1 MGPKFCCFSQKG
13 KRCAHKDVHYSFIHK
28 RCKSGDNVS
37 MSGRWQTGGGWGWGG
52 QTTVSHSVT
61 RPWQWGRHPPAQP
74 GVACSCGPRGRPLIS
89 RTRGLHFTGCFSAC
103 SSTHTLTRSS
113 VQQTLTENRQV
124 PGLEDQ
130 SHLPIPQRPSP
141 TASLQAGRCRDRAA
155 HAGGPQEGFGPAA
168 GKLLCSDTSPPPLSC
183 KKNKTKTSR
192 SRVLQKRMDNSSG
205 P

>member
-1 MGPKFCCFSQKG
+1 MHTKTSTTVLFIRGANLETTSQCLVDG
-13 KRCAHKDVHYSFIHK
+13 KRA
-28 RCKSGDNVS
+28 
-37 MSGRWQTGGGWGWGG
+37 GGGGG
-52 QTTVSHSVT
+52 GTDYSEPLCDTS
-61 RPWQWGRHPPAQP
+61 WQWGRHPPAQP
-74 GVACSCGPRGRPLIS
+74 GAACSCGPRGRPLIS

-130 SHLPIPQRPSP
+130 SHLPVPQRPSP

-155 HAGGPQEGFGPAA
+155 RTGGPQEGFGPAA